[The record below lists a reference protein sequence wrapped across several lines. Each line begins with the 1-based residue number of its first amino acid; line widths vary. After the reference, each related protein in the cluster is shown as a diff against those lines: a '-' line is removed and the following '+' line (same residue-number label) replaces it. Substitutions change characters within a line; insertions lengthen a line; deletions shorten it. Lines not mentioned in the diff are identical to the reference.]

1 MARQPRTPGA
11 KTETKTAEVQTTAQ
25 ASTDDAMDAVLGKA
39 ETPAAAVA
47 DPAEKPKTAEDVL
60 ADILSGDA
68 EGQDEVPVGFV
79 PLEQFDAVA
88 ADLTETKEQLMTA
101 QGELIA
107 FKNDVAAMLIRVAE
121 LQGKAQPVIANT
133 GAAQSV
139 PVKKRMKSVLGP
151 NGWTQVEV
159 E

>member
-11 KTETKTAEVQTTAQ
+11 KTENKTAEVQTTAQ
-25 ASTDDAMDAVLGKA
+25 TSTDDAMDAVLGKA

-60 ADILSGDA
+60 ADILSGDS
-68 EGQDEVPVGFV
+68 EGQDEAPEGFI
-79 PLEQFDAVA
+79 PLEQFDVVA
-88 ADLTETKEQLMTA
+88 ADLTETKEQLATA

-121 LQGKAQPVIANT
+121 LQGKAQQKIANT
-133 GAAQSV
+133 GAPQ
-139 PVKKRMKSVLGP
+139 PKKRMKSVLGP
-151 NGWTQVEV
+151 KGWTQVEV

>member
-11 KTETKTAEVQTTAQ
+11 KTETKTSDVQTTAQ
-25 ASTDDAMDAVLGKA
+25 TSTDDVMDAVLGKA
-39 ETPAAAVA
+39 ETPAAAVT

-60 ADILSGDA
+60 ADILSGDS
-68 EGQDEVPVGFV
+68 EGQDEAPEGFI

-121 LQGKAQPVIANT
+121 LQGKAQPVISNT
-133 GAAQSV
+133 GAAQ
-139 PVKKRMKSVLGP
+139 PKKRMKSVLGP

>member
-11 KTETKTAEVQTTAQ
+11 KTETAEVQTTAQ
-25 ASTDDAMDAVLGKA
+25 TSTEDALDAVLGKA
-39 ETPAAAVA
+39 DTPAAVA

-60 ADILSGDA
+60 VDILSGDA
-68 EGQDEVPVGFV
+68 EGQEEVPEGFIS
-79 PLEQFDAVA
+79 LEQFDAVA
-88 ADLTETKEQLMTA
+88 ADLTETKEQLQTA
-101 QGELIA
+101 QAELIA

-121 LQGKAQPVIANT
+121 LQGKPQPVIANT
-133 GAAQSV
+133 GAAQSA
-139 PVKKRMKSVLGP
+139 PAKKRMKSVLGP

>member
-1 MARQPRTPGA
+1 MARQPRTPGV
-11 KTETKTAEVQTTAQ
+11 KTETKAAEVQTTAQ

-39 ETPAAAVA
+39 DTPAAA
-47 DPAEKPKTAEDVL
+47 DPIEKPQTAEDVL

-68 EGQDEVPVGFV
+68 EWQEEVPEGFIS
-79 PLEQFDAVA
+79 LEQFDAVA
-88 ADLTETKEQLMTA
+88 ADLTETKEQLQTA
-101 QGELIA
+101 QAELIA

-121 LQGKAQPVIANT
+121 LQGKPQPVIANT
-133 GAAQSV
+133 GAAQSA
-139 PVKKRMKSVLGP
+139 PAKKRMKSVLGP

>member
-11 KTETKTAEVQTTAQ
+11 KTETAEVQTTAQ
-25 ASTDDAMDAVLGKA
+25 TSTEDALDAVLGKA
-39 ETPAAAVA
+39 DTPAA
-47 DPAEKPKTAEDVL
+47 DPIEKPQTAEDVL

-68 EGQDEVPVGFV
+68 EGQDEVPEGFIS
-79 PLEQFDAVA
+79 LEQFDAVA
-88 ADLTETKEQLMTA
+88 ADLTETKEQLQTSQA
-101 QGELIA
+101 ELIA

-121 LQGKAQPVIANT
+121 LQGKPQPVIANT

-139 PVKKRMKSVLGP
+139 PAKKRMKSVLGP

>member
-11 KTETKTAEVQTTAQ
+11 KTETAEVQTTAQ
-25 ASTDDAMDAVLGKA
+25 ASTDDALDAVLGKA
-39 ETPAAAVA
+39 DTPAAVA

-68 EGQDEVPVGFV
+68 EGQEEVPEGFIS
-79 PLEQFDAVA
+79 LEQFDAVA
-88 ADLTETKEQLMTA
+88 ADLTETKEQLQTA
-101 QGELIA
+101 QAELIA

-121 LQGKAQPVIANT
+121 LQGKPQPVIANT
-133 GAAQSV
+133 GAAQSA
-139 PVKKRMKSVLGP
+139 PAKKRMKSVLGP

>member
-11 KTETKTAEVQTTAQ
+11 KKETKTAEVQTAAQ
-25 ASTDDAMDAVLGKA
+25 TSTDDAMDAVLGKA
-39 ETPAAAVA
+39 ETPAAVT

-68 EGQDEVPVGFV
+68 EGQDEAPEGFI

-121 LQGKAQPVIANT
+121 LQGKAQPVISNT
-133 GAAQSV
+133 GAAQ
-139 PVKKRMKSVLGP
+139 PKKRMKSVLGP